1 MADPKTVTKCRR
13 TPATFRSKAMSH
25 QYQTI
30 AWNRQK
36 RVCDIVLVAG
46 VSLYLTLFVEV
57 SAFLFPY
64 ATAITL
70 TIRAAGSAAF
80 LLLHIILCI
89 GPLCRL
95 DPKFLPLL
103 YNRRHLGVVTFL
115 LGAIHSVVALRQFHS
130 HGDKDPLV
138 SLLISNQ
145 NFGSLPDFP
154 FQQLGF
160 LALIVLFFMAATS
173 HDFWLRNLTPPVW
186 KTLHMLV
193 YVAYGLLIAH
203 VTLGE
208 LQSEGSPLLVVATG
222 AGLFTVITLHVAA
235 ARREARVDQK
245 TLGPDTDGFVYACAV
260 SGIRDNC
267 ATVVS

>member
-25 QYQTI
+25 QYQAI

-36 RVCDIVLVAG
+36 RVYDIVLVAG
-46 VSLYLTLFVEV
+46 VSLYLTLFIGV
-57 SAFLFPY
+57 SAILFPY

-80 LLLHIILCI
+80 LLLHIVLCI

-95 DPKFLPLL
+95 DPTFLPLL

-115 LGAIHSVVALRQFHS
+115 LGAIHSVVAIRQFHS

-145 NFGSLPDFP
+145 DFGSLPDFP

-160 LALIVLFFMAATS
+160 LALIILFLMAATS

-186 KTLHMLV
+186 KSLHMLV
-193 YVAYGLLIAH
+193 YVAYALLVLH
-203 VTLGE
+203 VTFGVLQAEVSPVYVTAVGIGLVLVLG
-208 LQSEGSPLLVVATG
+208 
-222 AGLFTVITLHVAA
+222 LHVASA
-235 ARREARVDQK
+235 LKEAPKDRVRELPLEAQGYVH
-245 TLGPDTDGFVYACAV
+245 VCAV
-260 SGIRDNC
+260 QDIP
-267 ATVVS
+267 